1 MNECKR
7 TPSIVFKSSADVIP
21 SGDDITPSGRA
32 EERADLVGTK
42 LGRVLSQA
50 SDIERSD
57 VGSIAGEADA
67 TKLIFHRSLK
77 RVADCVEEPL
87 GGGGRGKEGNHR
99 LERIDIVNPVQP
111 ALHRV
116 DRN

>member
-42 LGRVLSQA
+42 LGRVLGQA
-50 SDIERSD
+50 SDIEGSD
-57 VGSIAGEADA
+57 VGSIAGEAVNVCNQHC
-67 TKLIFHRSLK
+67 KG
-77 RVADCVEEPL
+77 VAREERPT
-87 GGGGRGKEGNHR
+87 
-99 LERIDIVNPVQP
+99 
-111 ALHRV
+111 
-116 DRN
+116 